1 MNRSGPKP
9 PGVVH
14 PIQSSRVVT
23 SAGRRGSA
31 AGAGGGA
38 GGAAAG
44 GIRVPGAATGRAC
57 AGSPYSAGGS
67 VWRSRLSACV
77 RSMSPI
83 TTIVISDGW

>member
-9 PGVVH
+9 PGVAH

-23 SAGRRGSA
+23 SAGKRGNV

-44 GIRVPGAATGRAC
+44 GIRVPAAATGCAC
-57 AGSPYSAGGS
+57 AGSPYSAAGS
-67 VWRSRLSACV
+67 VWRSRSSACV
-77 RSMSPI
+77 RSTSPI
-83 TTIVISDGW
+83 TTMVISAGR